1 MPPLPP
7 DHPRQGQKG
16 SEAGTAQGSG
26 SLRGNDDPEAR
37 TVTQIT
43 TQKFRCWFV
52 KSVMSFFTI
61 IIIIIPHTDNLLAEL
76 QFTRE

>member
-7 DHPRQGQKG
+7 DHPQQGRG
-16 SEAGTAQGSG
+16 SEAGTGQGSG
-26 SLRGNDDPEAR
+26 SLMGNDDPEAR

-52 KSVMSFFTI
+52 NSVMSFFTTI
-61 IIIIIPHTDNLLAEL
+61 FIIIPHTDNLLAEL
-76 QFTRE
+76 AFTRE

>member
-7 DHPRQGQKG
+7 DHPRQGQRG

-43 TQKFRCWFV
+43 TQSSNSGLSRQSCHF
-52 KSVMSFFTI
+52 SQ
-61 IIIIIPHTDNLLAEL
+61 LLL
-76 QFTRE
+76 